1 MPGMTQNLQPKRAT
15 RRSAGRPRRLTL
27 EAVVEAACAL
37 PREEL
42 DMASVAARLK
52 VGVATLYGYVEGREH
67 LLRLMAERKGQIAPI
82 VDRGQ
87 SWQDILREHADG
99 LYRTAMDWPELISQI
114 MQGGVFGSEEAQYLE
129 NLMTLLIDRG
139 FSAGQVLD
147 LYYGI
152 NQAVLG
158 AAVTGTY
165 IRAAAN
171 RGGHA
176 QMLQR
181 FLLEQ
186 PQEALPRLRS
196 ALQTNPQPGVLTD
209 YRQAAER
216 FIAQCQPDPTIQQ
229 RPVQKA
235 QGVPSAE

>member
-1 MPGMTQNLQPKRAT
+1 MSESVQDKRRP

-27 EAVVEAACAL
+27 DAIVEAACAL
-37 PREEL
+37 PVEQL

-67 LLRLMAERKGQIAPI
+67 LLRLMAERKGQIEPI

-87 SWQDILREHADG
+87 SWQDILREHAEG
-99 LYRTAMDWPELISQI
+99 LYRTAMAWPELITQI

-129 NLMTLLIDRG
+129 NLMQLLGSRG
-139 FSAGQVLD
+139 FSPGRVLD

-165 IRAAAN
+165 LRAAQAH
-171 RGGHA
+171 GGHTV
-176 QMLQR
+176 LLRR

-186 PQEALPRLRS
+186 PPEQLPRLRR
-196 ALQTNPQPGVLTD
+196 ALDNNPQPAVLND
-209 YRQAAER
+209 YRRAAEH
-216 FIAQCQPDPTIQQ
+216 FIAQCQPDLT
-229 RPVQKA
+229 
-235 QGVPSAE
+235 QGALRE